1 MWYMAST
8 TNGKTTTLHTTLI
21 IDTATQTVGHMILAA
36 GLTLYIV
43 VAVNLFEEAKLIEEF
58 GESYRKYQR
67 DVPYQFIP
75 LIL

>member
-1 MWYMAST
+1 MYGYVRHPVYFFLLCGIWLVPLM
-8 TNGKTTTLHTTLI
+8 
-21 IDTATQTVGHMILAA
+21 TVGHMILAA